1 MNKEKRKTEKSSKK
15 GTLDS
20 DTQRITNE
28 QENNKRKNRRA
39 IRKKKKTAA

>member
-28 QENNKRKNRRA
+28 QENDQ
-39 IRKKKKTAA
+39 KKIK